1 MKILHINRN
10 YIFNKLNHLII
21 KYLVLKD
28 ENSHE
33 VFVPTS
39 FEQKAE
45 AINEENVMVCKCFSL
60 KDKFFYF
67 NKQKKIFDAL
77 NTKCNIENYNLIHAY
92 TLFTDGNCAY
102 NCKRKYGIPYV
113 VAIRNT
119 DINDFLKKIPF
130 FRKKGIRIMENA
142 ERIFFLSNCYKK
154 IVCEKYVPK
163 SKVPLLQEKMI
174 VIPNGVDAFWLQ
186 NKNSSVSKQT
196 LTRLKNKEVTFI
208 YAGRIDKNKNIE
220 SSVHAIE
227 LLQKNG
233 YKISFLVVGKNED
246 NTVLTKIMDYPFV
259 KYLGCLEKENLITV
273 YRKADIFIMP
283 SLTESFGLSYVE
295 AMTQGLPVIY
305 TRNQGFDGQFAEG
318 IVGFH
323 VNPKDVE
330 DIYSKILMILL
341 NYAEISNNCLIESDK
356 YNWDVIADKYID
368 IYHNILSKRG

>member
-10 YIFNKLNHLII
+10 YIFNKLHHLLIT
-21 KYLVLKD
+21 YLVLKD
-28 ENSHE
+28 ENGHE

-45 AINEENVMVCKCFSL
+45 AVNEENVMVCKCFSL

-77 NTKCNIENYNLIHAY
+77 NTKCNIENYNLMHAY

-119 DINDFLKKIPF
+119 DINDFFKKIPF
-130 FRKKGIRIMENA
+130 LRKKGIRIMENA

-163 SKVPLLQEKMI
+163 SKLPLLQEKMI

-186 NKNSSVSKQT
+186 NKNSSVSEQT

-220 SSVHAIE
+220 SSVYAIE

-246 NTVLTKIMDYPFV
+246 NTVLTKIMEYPFV

-318 IVGFH
+318 MVGFH
-323 VNPKDVE
+323 VNPKDIE

-341 NYAEISNNCLIESDK
+341 NYAEISNNCLVESDK